1 MRRLFG
7 GATLLFAAISADA
20 GIIRADFRTAAGLPG
35 YGSFGSLGASDGL
48 TGSAFLSNP
57 GGVEGSRPWLDLD
70 PVPNT
75 LPPQAQA
82 GFDFHAFHIALA
94 NIAGPGVIGT
104 TFLAATPAAD
114 DTPIPEPETLAL
126 FGLGASAL
134 GLARQGKGKRA

>member
-7 GATLLFAAISADA
+7 GATLLFAAISAQA
-20 GIIRADFRTAAGLPG
+20 GIIRADFRAGAGLAG
-35 YGSFGSLGASDGL
+35 YGSFGAGYWPDVS
-48 TGSAFLSNP
+48 
-57 GGVEGSRPWLDLD
+57 EPWQDLD

-82 GFDFHAFHIALA
+82 GFDFRAFHLALA